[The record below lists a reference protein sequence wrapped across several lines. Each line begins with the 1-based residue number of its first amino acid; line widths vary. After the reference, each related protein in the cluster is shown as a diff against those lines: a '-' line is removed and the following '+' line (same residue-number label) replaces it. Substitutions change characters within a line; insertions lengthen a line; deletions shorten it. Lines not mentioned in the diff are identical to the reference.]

1 MAFNA
6 EIGGRMAIYAAI
18 LGILYI
24 AFGVLEVTLVFPG
37 VKQILTN
44 VIIDGIT
51 GLYEHK
57 EMMVRQIVWQFF
69 NWIPADFFG
78 GLVSLVIASTYITSI
93 KGLRTGDFRGLSL
106 LVGGLFLSVV
116 FGVLYL
122 LLMFADALNFVIGEA
137 EEFSALAD
145 LRPEIWL
152 LVVAI
157 PLAYQTWSMLKEV
170 PW

>member
-24 AFGVLEVTLVFPG
+24 AFGVLEVALVFSG
-37 VKQILTN
+37 VELTP
-44 VIIDGIT
+44 
-51 GLYEHK
+51 
-57 EMMVRQIVWQFF
+57 
-69 NWIPADFFG
+69 IPADFFG
-78 GLVSLVIASTYITSI
+78 GLASLVIASTYITSI
-93 KGLRTGDFRGLSL
+93 KGLRTGDFRGLSM

-122 LLMFADALNFVIGEA
+122 LLMFADALNFIIGEA

-152 LVVAI
+152 FVVAI

>member
-6 EIGGRMAIYAAI
+6 EIGSKMAIYAAI

-24 AFGVLEVTLVFPG
+24 AFGVLEVALVFSG
-37 VKQILTN
+37 IELTP
-44 VIIDGIT
+44 
-51 GLYEHK
+51 
-57 EMMVRQIVWQFF
+57 
-69 NWIPADFFG
+69 IPADLFG

-152 LVVAI
+152 FVVAI
-157 PLAYQTWSMLKEV
+157 PLAYQIWSMLKEV

>member
-24 AFGVLEVTLVFPG
+24 AFGVLEVALVFSG
-37 VKQILTN
+37 IELTP
-44 VIIDGIT
+44 
-51 GLYEHK
+51 
-57 EMMVRQIVWQFF
+57 
-69 NWIPADFFG
+69 IPADFFG
-78 GLVSLVIASTYITSI
+78 GLVSLVIASTYIAAI
-93 KGLRTGDFRGLSL
+93 KELRAGDFRGLSL

-122 LLMFADALNFVIGEA
+122 LLMCADALNFLVGEA
-137 EEFSALAD
+137 EEFSALANF
-145 LRPEIWL
+145 RPEIWL
-152 LVVAI
+152 FILAL
-157 PLAYQTWSMLKEV
+157 PLAFQTLKMLKEV